1 MLFAFADAVVPT
13 LPAAEPLAVPAEVEP
28 VAVASFMMSVLKAEP
43 VAAVTV
49 LLAPMPFTVT
59 SFELASE
66 VADLANEPEIVPES
80 ERLELMFS

>member
-1 MLFAFADAVVPT
+1 MLFAFAEAVVPT
-13 LPAAEPLAVPAEVEP
+13 LPAAEPLAVPAEVP
-28 VAVASFMMSVLKAEP
+28 VAVADLVMSVLKAEP

>member
-13 LPAAEPLAVPAEVEP
+13 LPAAEPLAVPAEVPE
-28 VAVASFMMSVLKAEP
+28 AVADLVMSVLKAEP